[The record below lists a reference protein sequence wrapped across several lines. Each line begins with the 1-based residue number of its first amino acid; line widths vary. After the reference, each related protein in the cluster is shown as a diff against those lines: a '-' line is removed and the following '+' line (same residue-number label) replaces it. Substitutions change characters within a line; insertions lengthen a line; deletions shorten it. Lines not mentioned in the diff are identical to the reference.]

1 MVQVQLRLSQKML
14 EEIDK
19 WVTEGRFKSRSDAI
33 KTIISFYQEREKTR
47 EFYKMLLKRSEET
60 PRSPHSLRGIIVPF
74 TVLLHPKAATT
85 LRKIEEPIKSRIKE
99 KLRELKEKVGKP
111 LKYSDF
117 WSLRVGDYRAIYEI
131 NREKNQVIILFIGHR
146 KKVYN
151 DFSKLF

>member
-1 MVQVQLRLSQKML
+1 M
-14 EEIDK
+14 
-19 WVTEGRFKSRSDAI
+19 
-33 KTIISFYQEREKTR
+33 
-47 EFYKMLLKRSEET
+47 
-60 PRSPHSLRGIIVPF
+60 PF

-99 KLRELKEKVGKP
+99 KLRELKEKPEKVGKP

-151 DFSKLF
+151 DFSKIF